1 MGYRSA
7 VRMSTSPRR
16 WRVRPATKPLR
27 GGFSLPGDKS
37 IGHRALI
44 LGSLAEG
51 TSRVRRL
58 SHGADN
64 RATRVAFEAM
74 GVVMREE
81 GDALTIA
88 GAGLGGLR
96 APAGAIDC
104 GNSGTTLRLLAGV
117 LAAQGF
123 SSQLGGDDS
132 LTRRP
137 MGRVTR
143 PLRARGAKIEGR
155 LDPARNDECPPLEI
169 RGLAGGARLWE
180 LEYAL
185 PVASAQVKSA
195 LLLSGLFADGPTEL
209 REPTLSRDH
218 TERMLLAMGAPL
230 ETLGPLTRLD
240 PAGWS
245 RALAPLDL
253 TVPGDP
259 SSAAFL
265 VAAAHVVQGS
275 RIAARGV
282 CVNPTRTG
290 FLEVLRDQGG
300 GAVVDPKGEQ
310 GVEPVADLHVGVRG
324 TGALRAGARVAGE
337 LAVRCIDE
345 VPALVA
351 VAAVSPGE
359 SDFRDL
365 AELRVKES
373 DRVRALVTMLRAF
386 GIEAEERPDGLRV
399 QGGRPRGA
407 EVHSGGDHRIAMAAA
422 VLALG
427 AEGETRVHDVGCVD
441 TSFPDFAALLR
452 ALGAD
457 IEED

>member
-1 MGYRSA
+1 M
-7 VRMSTSPRR
+7 TTPTRR
-16 WRVRPATKPLR
+16 WRVRPATRPLR

-44 LGSLAEG
+44 LASLAEG
-51 TSRVRRL
+51 SSRLRWL
-58 SHGADN
+58 SRGADIL
-64 RATRVAFEAM
+64 ATRAAFEAM
-74 GVVMREE
+74 GVVMRDE
-81 GDALTIA
+81 GDALRVE
-88 GAGLGGLR
+88 GVGLGGLR
-96 APAGAIDC
+96 AAPGDIDC

-123 SSQLGGDDS
+123 ASRLTGDDS

-143 PLRARGAKIEGR
+143 PLRARGARVEGR
-155 LDPARNDECPPLEI
+155 LDAARNDECAPLEV
-169 RGLAGGARLWE
+169 RGLEGGARLWE
-180 LEYAL
+180 LEYEL

-195 LLLSGLFADGPTEL
+195 LLLSGLFADGDTAL

-230 ETLGPLTRLD
+230 ETLGPLVRLD

-245 RALAPLDL
+245 RVLAPLDL
-253 TVPGDP
+253 AVPGDP

-265 VAAAHVVQGS
+265 VAAAHVVPGS

-282 CVNPTRTG
+282 CVNPTRAG

-300 GAVVDPKGEQ
+300 GAALDPKGEQ
-310 GVEPVADLHVGVRG
+310 GSEPVADLHVGLRGAGEVRG
-324 TGALRAGARVAGE
+324 PARVAGE

-351 VAAVSPGE
+351 VAAVSPGVSE
-359 SDFRDL
+359 FRDL

-373 DRVRALVTMLRAF
+373 DRVRALVEMLRAF
-386 GIEAEERPDGLRV
+386 SIEAEERPDGLRV
-399 QGGRPRGA
+399 EGGRPRGA
-407 EVHSGGDHRIAMAAA
+407 TLRSGGDHRVAMAAA

-427 AEGETRVHDVGCVD
+427 AEGESIIDDVGCVD
-441 TSFPDFAALLR
+441 TSFPDFAPLLR

-457 IEED
+457 IEEV

>member
-1 MGYRSA
+1 
-7 VRMSTSPRR
+7 MSTPTRS
-16 WRVRPATKPLR
+16 WRVRPSTKPLR

-44 LGSLAEG
+44 LGALAEG
-51 TSRVRRL
+51 RSSVRRL
-58 SHGADN
+58 SRGADN
-64 RATRVAFEAM
+64 LSTRAAFEAM
-74 GVVMREE
+74 GVAMRDE
-81 GDALTIA
+81 GDALAIE
-88 GAGLGGLR
+88 GVGLGGLR
-96 APAGAIDC
+96 APAGDIDC
-104 GNSGTTLRLLAGV
+104 GNSGTTLRLLSGV

-123 SSQLGGDDS
+123 SSRLVGDAS
-132 LTRRP
+132 LSRRP

-155 LDPARNDECPPLEI
+155 LDPARNDECAPLEL
-169 RGLAGGARLWE
+169 RALQSGARLWE

-240 PAGWS
+240 PSGWS
-245 RALAPLDL
+245 RGLAPLAF

-265 VAAAHVVQGS
+265 VAAAHLVPGS

-300 GAVVDPKGEQ
+300 GAVLDPKGEQ
-310 GVEPVADLHVGVRG
+310 GGEPVADLHVGVRG
-324 TGALRAGARVAGE
+324 TGALRGGARVAGE

-351 VAAVSPGE
+351 VAAAAPGE
-359 SDFRDL
+359 SVFADL

-373 DRVRALVTMLRAF
+373 DRVRTLVQMLQAF
-386 GIEAEERPDGLRV
+386 GVEAEERADGLVV

-407 EVHSGGDHRIAMAAA
+407 TVHSGGDHRVAMAAA
-422 VLALG
+422 VLALA
-427 AEGETRVHDVGCVD
+427 AEGDTVVRDVACVD
-441 TSFPDFAALLR
+441 TSFPDFAELLR

-457 IEED
+457 IEEV

>member
-1 MGYRSA
+1 
-7 VRMSTSPRR
+7 MSTAPRR

-44 LGSLAEG
+44 LGALATG
-51 TSRVRRL
+51 TSVVRRL
-58 SHGADN
+58 SAGADN
-64 RATRVAFEAM
+64 RATRSAFEAM
-74 GVVMREE
+74 GVVVREV
-81 GDALTIA
+81 GDALHIE
-88 GAGLGGLR
+88 GRGLDGLR
-96 APAGAIDC
+96 APAGDIDC

-123 SSQLGGDDS
+123 ASRLVGDAS

-143 PLRARGAKIEGR
+143 PLRARGARIEGR
-155 LDPARNDECPPLEI
+155 IDGARNDECAPLEV
-169 RGLAGGARLWE
+169 LPLEGGRRLWE
-180 LEYAL
+180 LEYEL

-195 LLLSGLFADGPTEL
+195 LLLSGLFADGATSL

-230 ETLGPLTRLD
+230 DTLGPLTRLD
-240 PAGWS
+240 PAGWG
-245 RALAPLDL
+245 RALRPLDI

-259 SSAAFL
+259 SSAAFF
-265 VAAAHVVQGS
+265 VVAAHVVPQS

-300 GAVVDPKGEQ
+300 GAALDPKGEQ
-310 GVEPVADLHVGVRG
+310 GAEPVADLHVGLRN
-324 TGALRAGARVAGE
+324 TGALRGPARVAGE

-351 VAAVSPGE
+351 AAAVAPGVSE
-359 SDFRDL
+359 FRDL

-373 DRVRALVTMLRAF
+373 DRVRALVDMLRAF
-386 GIEAEERPDGLRV
+386 RVEAEELPDGLTV
-399 QGGRPRGA
+399 QGGRPTGA
-407 EVHSGGDHRIAMAAA
+407 RVHSRGDHRVAMAAA

-427 AEGETRVHDVGCVD
+427 AAGESVIDDVGCVD
-441 TSFPDFAALLR
+441 TSFPDFAPLLR

-457 IEED
+457 IEEV